1 MLFGDDD
8 LRKSQIGFCFGSTTT
23 TTNLYFFISFTYEVS
38 RRSSHSNR
46 GSGRFHKGI
55 SQFISMCTLTLRCNS
70 QCATE

>member
-8 LRKSQIGFCFGSTTT
+8 LRKLQIGFCFGSTT
-23 TTNLYFFISFTYEVS
+23 NLYFFTYEVS